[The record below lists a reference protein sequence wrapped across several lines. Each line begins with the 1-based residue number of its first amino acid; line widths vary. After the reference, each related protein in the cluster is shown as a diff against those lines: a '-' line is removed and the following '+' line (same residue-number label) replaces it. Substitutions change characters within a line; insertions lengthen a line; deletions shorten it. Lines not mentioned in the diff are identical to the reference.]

1 VEPTTIIILGII
13 AGIILFSILLLIPKA
28 QEYQAKLEKERAAVE
43 SALKSRGLRIETPEK
58 GDIKW
63 IAHGPDFTLVY
74 NSDHSSES
82 STPTLVWESPIKT
95 SNDQQFIL
103 ISDSAHKVF
112 TDKFARKILN
122 KLESFAQRMTK
133 KFDAQTARETLT
145 IIDRNN
151 VTQIAA
157 SKHHKYLLATYSAQ
171 KLGNLSHSHLASAAS
186 SLFSLE
192 THAPQVGENRISHLS
207 NKSTVTFYCQ
217 EPTAEQ
223 IKCILYLGETIRK
236 LAS

>member
-1 VEPTTIIILGII
+1 MEPTTIIILGII
-13 AGIILFSILLLIPKA
+13 AGILLFSILLLIPKA
-28 QEYQAKLEKERAAVE
+28 REYQAKLEKERAAVE
-43 SALKSRGLRIETPEK
+43 SALKSQGLRIEKQEK

-63 IAHGPDFTLVY
+63 IAHGQDFTLTY
-74 NSDHSSES
+74 NSDLSSES
-82 STPTLVWESPIKT
+82 STPTLSWESKINTPT
-95 SNDQQFIL
+95 DNQFIL

-112 TDKFARKILN
+112 TDKFARKILD

-133 KFDAQTARETLT
+133 KYDAQTARETLT

-151 VTQIAA
+151 ITQIAA

-171 KLGNLSHSHLASAAS
+171 KLGNLSHSHLAIAAS

-192 THAPQVGENRISHLS
+192 THAPQVGENRISHLTH
-207 NKSTVTFYCQ
+207 KSTVTFYCQ
-217 EPTAEQ
+217 EPTVEQ
-223 IKCILYLGETIRK
+223 IKSIIHLGETIRK